1 MSKKSRRRNKRLLA
15 LAGLAGAVALSRRKA
30 KADLAST
37 EDGKSA
43 KADRGFTMADVANTP
58 KKDTATKTSTTIQDN
73 KNKGRTK
80 SMAETSTVPEKRP
93 GITVYND
100 GSIKAKDKGSG
111 NTVNYANKEKYS
123 TRLDTKPPGASG
135 GNTNSGIST
144 ARGSSTFNDK
154 VRSINAGLKS
164 GGRAGLKSGG
174 KVKGCGKALRGFG
187 RAMKKGKR

>member
-43 KADRGFTMADVANTP
+43 KADRGINMADIANTP
-58 KKDTATKTSTTIQDN
+58 KKDTATIAKSIVDTKPTATGSN
-73 KNKGRTK
+73 VRTRQRIVD
-80 SMAETSTVPEKRP
+80 S
-93 GITVYND
+93 
-100 GSIKAKDKGSG
+100 SG
-111 NTVNYANKEKYS
+111 NTVESAGMRPKVVKGI
-123 TRLDTKPPGASG
+123 LPPSQ
-135 GNTNSGIST
+135 NNMYKTN
-144 ARGSSTFNDK
+144 AGSSNP
-154 VRSINAGLKS
+154 R
-164 GGRAGLKSGG
+164 RAGLKSGG

>member
-15 LAGLAGAVALSRRKA
+15 LAGLAGAVALSKRKA

-43 KADRGFTMADVANTP
+43 GFSKPNIADVSGPIKDTSKSNVTVEP
-58 KKDTATKTSTTIQDN
+58 KKVNNNTFRTR
-73 KNKGRTK
+73 GR
-80 SMAETSTVPEKRP
+80 
-93 GITVYND
+93 ITD
-100 GSIKAKDKGSG
+100 SAG
-111 NTVNYANKEKYS
+111 NTVASAGTAIANNKSKVTNVTRPGENMYS
-123 TRLDTKPPGASG
+123 S
-135 GNTNSGIST
+135 
-144 ARGSSTFNDK
+144 
-154 VRSINAGLKS
+154 AGESNPRRVNRKS

>member
-43 KADRGFTMADVANTP
+43 GFSKPNIADVSGPIKDTSKSDVTVEP
-58 KKDTATKTSTTIQDN
+58 KKVNNNTFRTR
-73 KNKGRTK
+73 GR
-80 SMAETSTVPEKRP
+80 
-93 GITVYND
+93 ITD
-100 GSIKAKDKGSG
+100 SAG
-111 NTVNYANKEKYS
+111 NTVASAGTAIANNKSKVTNVTRPGENMYS
-123 TRLDTKPPGASG
+123 S
-135 GNTNSGIST
+135 
-144 ARGSSTFNDK
+144 
-154 VRSINAGLKS
+154 AGESNPRRVNRKS